1 MMAGV
6 SAGASVKSKK
16 LQQRNA
22 ILRSTGFIEEPARVK
37 GVGGTSISC
46 KLLSVI
52 VHVTALAC
60 VVLHWRCCV
69 AHMAVLF
76 YRVLHLY
83 VMMRIIWCYCVCR

>member
-46 KLLSVI
+46 TKCLV
-52 VHVTALAC
+52 
-60 VVLHWRCCV
+60 
-69 AHMAVLF
+69 
-76 YRVLHLY
+76 
-83 VMMRIIWCYCVCR
+83 